1 MGETRPPVPPA
12 PPTLTAIPRRL
23 GLMSVA
29 RAPLVLLGVVCAL
42 SVGARVFHLD
52 IPSERAPGQG
62 FIFDEKYY
70 VNAARVIAGVTPASV
85 DTYAHSVAGTDP
97 NGEHPQL
104 GKLIISATIRL
115 FGDNA
120 IAWRIGAVVFGT
132 LALLLLYRLV
142 RELGG
147 SARLAVAVTALGAI
161 ENLWLVSG
169 RIAVLDIYCIPFMLA
184 AAILYLRRHAILAG
198 LVLGVGLC
206 VKEFAVYAL
215 IALLLLEAMRG
226 ARWLLARNNG
236 WEDGVR
242 WWRQRVVRRLVMPLV
257 LTGVTMATFFN
268 LLAVLDATVLPYH
281 DGQPVTT
288 GQAAI
293 CDHVW
298 IWKGACNHAA
308 FMNSYATGLRSPGGP
323 QGIASYPWQFWIDV
337 QPINYFGT
345 TSSVTTNGTVTEI
358 DQVVSFLGLVNPVV
372 LVTSWF
378 AILLTLWWAVRR
390 RDDASFF
397 TIAWIIATWLPSE
410 LFSLLDQRTT
420 YLYYMVMTL
429 PALFIAVA
437 RLLAVR
443 LIPRWLVGVW
453 VGVLLTSFTILYPFR
468 TLTGT

>member
-1 MGETRPPVPPA
+1 MGETCAPVPP
-12 PPTLTAIPRRL
+12 
-23 GLMSVA
+23 SA
-29 RAPLVLLGVVCAL
+29 RALASPSVLLGAVCAL

-52 IPSERAPGQG
+52 IPAEHIPGQG
-62 FIFDEKYY
+62 FVFDEKYY
-70 VNAARVIAGVTPASV
+70 VNAARVIAGVPPAAV
-85 DTYAHSVAGTDP
+85 DTYAHSPAGTDP

-104 GKLIISATIRL
+104 GKLIIAATIRL
-115 FGDNA
+115 FGDNP
-120 IAWRIGAVVFGT
+120 IGWRIGAVLFGT

-142 RELGG
+142 RDLGG
-147 SARLAVAVTALGAI
+147 SPRLAVAVTALGAI

-184 AAILYLRRHAILAG
+184 GVILYLRRHPVLAG
-198 LVLGVGLC
+198 VVLGMGLC

-215 IALLLLEAMRG
+215 IALLLFEAMRG
-226 ARWLLARNNG
+226 
-236 WEDGVR
+236 
-242 WWRQRVVRRLVMPLV
+242 VRRLVARTAVWEQGRPWWRQLILRRLAMPLV
-257 LTGVTMATFFN
+257 LSGVTVAVFFN
-268 LLAVLDATVLPYH
+268 LLALLDATVPPYH
-281 DGQPVTT
+281 NGQLVSI
-288 GQAAI
+288 GQAAV

-308 FMNSYATGLRSPGGP
+308 FMNSYAAALRSPGGP
-323 QGIASYPWQFWIDV
+323 QGIAAYPWQFWGDV

-345 TSSVTTNGTVTEI
+345 TSSVTENGTVTAVNQI
-358 DQVVSFLGLVNPVV
+358 VLFLGLINPVV
-372 LVTSWF
+372 LVTSWL

-397 TIAWIIATWLPSE
+397 TIAWIIGTWLPAE

-420 YLYYMVMTL
+420 YLYYMVMTM

-443 LIPRWLVGVW
+443 VIPRWLVGVW